1 MEKNREFEK
10 NSLILFALMM
20 GANIFNYIFQIIL
33 GKLLTVEDYGI
44 LNTLMS
50 MVTILSIPN
59 LLFVMVTARYTAT
72 YSIHKENR
80 KIKALLQFGFKAAL
94 IVSGVLLV
102 VGIIGADFLSDIF
115 GIKESSYFIMITF
128 VVGITLIASIAIG
141 VLQGGKKFFNYG
153 VQNLINVGCKLVF
166 SVILVYLGLGL
177 HGVLIALVIGII
189 IACIYSYRHAM
200 SFIGKI
206 DKKVKITLPYK
217 EIMGYSLGTFVAQ
230 ICITILTN
238 GDILLV
244 KMFFSEREAGIYSSA
259 MVLGK
264 IAMYIAGAV
273 VAALFPMVA
282 EVYVKGKNTKGLF
295 IKALIYGG
303 GSASICSFGLVVFG
317 ELVIK
322 ILFGTRYQMA
332 LRYLPYVC
340 LFIVPLT
347 FLTVVMNFVLAI
359 GDTKFFSITTM
370 SGCLVL
376 VLIIIK
382 THTSIESMLIV
393 VGIILT
399 IVTLINI
406 WNAFSKCKK
415 QTND

>member
-1 MEKNREFEK
+1 
-10 NSLILFALMM
+10 
-20 GANIFNYIFQIIL
+20 
-33 GKLLTVEDYGI
+33 
-44 LNTLMS
+44 
-50 MVTILSIPN
+50 
-59 LLFVMVTARYTAT
+59 
-72 YSIHKENR
+72 
-80 KIKALLQFGFKAAL
+80 
-94 IVSGVLLV
+94 
-102 VGIIGADFLSDIF
+102 
-115 GIKESSYFIMITF
+115 
-128 VVGITLIASIAIG
+128 
-141 VLQGGKKFFNYG
+141 
-153 VQNLINVGCKLVF
+153 
-166 SVILVYLGLGL
+166 
-177 HGVLIALVIGII
+177 
-189 IACIYSYRHAM
+189 
-200 SFIGKI
+200 
-206 DKKVKITLPYK
+206 
-217 EIMGYSLGTFVAQ
+217 
-230 ICITILTN
+230 
-238 GDILLV
+238 
-244 KMFFSEREAGIYSSA
+244 

-273 VAALFPMVA
+273 VAALYPMVA